1 MNRPRDDHDLERLLG
16 DDHGEFGSLYRRL
29 ARSEPPR
36 RLDRAVLG
44 EAARAVRGR
53 APRGQRWLV
62 GLGSAAGIV
71 LAAGIAWRVGQE
83 AAMQPSMPSAPAPAP
98 ASVEIV
104 PVQPIVERGR
114 APAGAAAPADRA
126 ARAPASAPAA
136 ADGGSPSREVVA
148 AKRAA
153 KAAPPAQPAAPPP
166 SPVVEQAPAA
176 PMPFPQTRQD
186 DGAADS
192 ANGLGHERAET
203 AESKSE
209 AEPPREP
216 DRMRA
221 RAAPAPSASVQL
233 RRDQQLAPTEW
244 LAHVRE
250 LLRDGRRQQASES
263 LRLFHRTHPRH
274 QIPEDLRHLIE

>member
-1 MNRPRDDHDLERLLG
+1 MSRPRDEHDLERLLG
-16 DDHGEFGSLYRRL
+16 DDHGEFGALYRRL

-83 AAMQPSMPSAPAPAP
+83 AAMQPPVPSAPAP

-114 APAGAAAPADRA
+114 APAGAAAQAEMA
-126 ARAPASAPAA
+126 APAPATAPAA
-136 ADGGSPSREVVA
+136 AD
-148 AKRAA
+148 
-153 KAAPPAQPAAPPP
+153 AAPPP
-166 SPVVEQAPAA
+166 RETVAAMRAARTVPAAKPAAAPPPPAVIEHAPAT
-176 PMPFPQTRQD
+176 PTPFPQDPQA
-186 DGAADS
+186 DGAAES
-192 ANGLGHERAET
+192 ASGLRHERADA
-203 AESKSE
+203 AEAKSE
-209 AEPPREP
+209 AERPREP

-233 RRDQQLAPTEW
+233 RRDQQLAPAEW
-244 LAHVRE
+244 LGHVRE

-274 QIPEDLRHLIE
+274 EVPADLRHLLE